1 MISPGLCSTVMD
13 TPTPSTSQEEKMQE
27 KKMQCLFS
35 FRPEMH
41 PVECQIGWQGHLERQ
56 NDNMA
61 KGSSIYKATNPVNV
75 DKSFML

>member
-1 MISPGLCSTVMD
+1 MD

-27 KKMQCLFS
+27 EKMQEKKLQILFS

-41 PVECQIGWQGHLERQ
+41 PVECKIGWQGHLERQ

-61 KGSSIYKATNPVNV
+61 KGSTCLTSKLY
-75 DKSFML
+75 F